1 MAPRWYAAR
10 TEPRAEY
17 QAASQLSRDGF
28 EIFFPRVKTPHPRI
42 GHTDMPLF
50 PGYLFL
56 RCDPEGGSWPL
67 FRPGHRI
74 LGWVKFG
81 SEVASL
87 PDAEVSELMARVE
100 SINRQGGLWRRYRP
114 GEWVRVLSHGM
125 ATVAEVVEESKSP
138 QGRVKVLLEFMGR
151 LVSAQVGWQDLTPIQ
166 DEQYPKRRVPRRT
179 RGGGRWIR
187 DAGSPALS
195 TA

>member
-1 MAPRWYAAR
+1 
-10 TEPRAEY
+10 
-17 QAASQLSRDGF
+17 
-28 EIFFPRVKTPHPRI
+28 
-42 GHTDMPLF
+42 
-50 PGYLFL
+50 
-56 RCDPEGGSWPL
+56 
-67 FRPGHRI
+67 
-74 LGWVKFG
+74 
-81 SEVASL
+81 
-87 PDAEVSELMARVE
+87 
-100 SINRQGGLWRRYRP
+100 
-114 GEWVRVLSHGM
+114 M